1 MAAGVPLKSVP
12 ATQIEIEHMHSGS
25 ELCPVCDQPIPNEK
39 LDEIRQRLEAREGEQ
54 ARAITAKLQ
63 AEFARTK
70 ALDDAKAQAAIDE
83 ASRKG
88 REELEAERRAAA
100 EKVAAAHEQGRQQA
114 VAEATEEVT
123 KARQALEELQVKT
136 DGQLKQSA
144 QEKAAAEER
153 RDALTRELEQARA
166 DGAAA
171 LEREKLQAADRE
183 VEIRAEAARQA
194 AAAAQ
199 EQIAAAQRA
208 HQDAEAALNERLA
221 AAETAKAAVEQ
232 TAVDTKIELEGQLR
246 SLNLSID
253 ERLQEQ
259 REALEKAKDAA
270 VNAEKA
276 AAFEANQKL
285 SDKVTELQRA
295 LEKKTAEELGEGAE
309 IDLFEALKAAFP
321 DDKIERIGK
330 GDPGADIRHTVV
342 LNGQASGKIIYD
354 SKNHKGWRSE
364 FVTKLAADQLA
375 DKADHAVLSV
385 LKFPSGARQ
394 LDVRE
399 SVIVCNPGRVVA
411 VVQILRRHLLDA
423 HVRRVSNEERAQKT
437 AELYQFITSDR
448 CADMFARID
457 SHADKL
463 LAMQVKDKKAHDKMW
478 KDQGVLLTAIQKVN
492 AELGHEIGMI
502 IGTATR
508 E

>member
-1 MAAGVPLKSVP
+1 MASPAPLKSVP
-12 ATQIEIEHMHSGS
+12 AAPIEVDHIHSGS

-39 LDEIRQRLEAREGEQ
+39 LDEIRQRLEAREDEQ
-54 ARAITAKLQ
+54 ARAITTKLQ

-83 ASRKG
+83 ANRKAQAAL
-88 REELEAERRAAA
+88 EEERRAAT
-100 EKVAAAHEQGRQQA
+100 EKVAAAHEQGRHQA
-114 VAEATEEVT
+114 AAEATEEVT
-123 KARQALEELQVKT
+123 KAREAFEELKVRT
-136 DGQLKQSA
+136 DSQLEQA
-144 QEKAAAEER
+144 TQEKAAAEER
-153 RDALTRELEQARA
+153 RDALTRELAQARA

-171 LEREKLQAADRE
+171 LDREKLQAANRE
-183 VEIRAEAARQA
+183 VDIRSEAERQA
-194 AAAAQ
+194 TASAQ
-199 EQIAAAQRA
+199 EQIATVQRA

-221 AAETAKAAVEQ
+221 TAETAKAAVEQ
-232 TAVDTKIELEGQLR
+232 AAIDTKNEFEGQIR
-246 SLNLSID
+246 TLNLSID

-321 DDKIERIGK
+321 DDKIDRIGK
-330 GDPGADIRHTVV
+330 GDPGADIRHTIV
-342 LNGQASGKIIYD
+342 LNGQACGKIIYD

-364 FVTKLAADQLA
+364 FVTKLAADQIA

-385 LKFPSGARQ
+385 LKFPAGARQ

-399 SVIVCNPGRVVA
+399 SVIVSNPGRVVA
-411 VVQILRRHLLDA
+411 VVHILRRHLLDA
-423 HVRRVSNEERAQKT
+423 HVRRVSNEERAHKT

-463 LAMQVKDKKAHDKMW
+463 LAMQVKEKKAHDKMW

-492 AELGHEIGMI
+492 AEIGHEIGMI